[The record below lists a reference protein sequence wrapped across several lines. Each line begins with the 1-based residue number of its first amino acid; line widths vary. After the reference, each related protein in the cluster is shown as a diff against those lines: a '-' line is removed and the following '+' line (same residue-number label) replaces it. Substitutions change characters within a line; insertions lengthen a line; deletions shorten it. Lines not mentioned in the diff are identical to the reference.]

1 MHVRPSGHRL
11 RHIETFHSTRRRY
24 TIRADNRPEEA
35 QSRVD
40 DDGVSESATNRPAFM
55 RRRSGHS
62 KGKLRRSKR
71 MEALSAALASK
82 NRNAKDTTESTASPA
97 LDRAAS
103 APELYQE
110 ADTESD
116 AELREAAMNPSFKVE
131 IPYNAEKKKET
142 NFEND
147 PEDLCV
153 LPKPIYIISDCTG
166 TSTADVKDVYERHVY
181 P

>member
-1 MHVRPSGHRL
+1 
-11 RHIETFHSTRRRY
+11 
-24 TIRADNRPEEA
+24 
-35 QSRVD
+35 
-40 DDGVSESATNRPAFM
+40 
-55 RRRSGHS
+55 
-62 KGKLRRSKR
+62 

-166 TSTADVKDVYERHVY
+166 ISTADVKDVYERHVY

>member
-1 MHVRPSGHRL
+1 
-11 RHIETFHSTRRRY
+11 
-24 TIRADNRPEEA
+24 
-35 QSRVD
+35 
-40 DDGVSESATNRPAFM
+40 
-55 RRRSGHS
+55 
-62 KGKLRRSKR
+62 

-82 NRNAKDTTESTASPA
+82 KRNAKDATQATASPA

-116 AELREAAMNPSFKVE
+116 AELREAAMNPSFKVK
-131 IPYNAEKKKET
+131 IPYNAEKKKDVH
-142 NFEND
+142 FEND

-166 TSTADVKDVYERHVY
+166 TPTVYAKCVDMNHVFRQGTV
-181 P
+181 PQRQ